1 MDELHT
7 FGETEKAL
15 LSSSSFDGAA
25 ILRVLLALSSLV
37 ASLNEKENDQQVL
50 PKNEQIVVLSQVWDI
65 NAALE
70 PLWLELSTCITKI
83 ESYLDFATV
92 LPTTSIISTSKPFG
106 AILPLPAGNQ
116 NILPYIKSFFVMCE
130 KLHLGQPGLLIESTT
145 SVLELGSGL
154 EGDLIDG
161 HQARPILLQGSTPH
175 DSTIPPLPPSNHS
188 IQQDHVV
195 PPPPPPLVQSAP
207 QAGAFVLHG
216 QTETTPHS
224 TVAPAKDGSDDLLVA
239 ALPAEF
245 HMPDIERY
253 TRIGCPSIHLQL
265 YSAALYGIENGIAK
279 GLWVDSS
286 LSDSK
291 GKKPWS
297 GSRPLDVDTSGMM
310 SHRSPR
316 RPQALRKFL
325 DTPYLTI
332 QHDQYRLVVLTRPP
346 GPAYLHPPS

>member
-1 MDELHT
+1 MSDNAYSLMAEVLKKLVAISLTHCHMFIIELVFSVQNLTKSIMDELHT

-130 KLHLGQPGLLIESTT
+130 KLHLGQPGASQNYSLAIVSDVEDANT
-145 SVLELGSGL
+145 S
-154 EGDLIDG
+154 DG
-161 HQARPILLQGSTPH
+161 QQKTPM
-175 DSTIPPLPPSNHS
+175 SLRGFI
-188 IQQDHVV
+188 
-195 PPPPPPLVQSAP
+195 
-207 QAGAFVLHG
+207 
-216 QTETTPHS
+216 
-224 TVAPAKDGSDDLLVA
+224 
-239 ALPAEF
+239 
-245 HMPDIERY
+245 
-253 TRIGCPSIHLQL
+253 C
-265 YSAALYGIENGIAK
+265 GII
-279 GLWVDSS
+279 
-286 LSDSK
+286 
-291 GKKPWS
+291 
-297 GSRPLDVDTSGMM
+297 
-310 SHRSPR
+310 
-316 RPQALRKFL
+316 
-325 DTPYLTI
+325 
-332 QHDQYRLVVLTRPP
+332 LVV
-346 GPAYLHPPS
+346 